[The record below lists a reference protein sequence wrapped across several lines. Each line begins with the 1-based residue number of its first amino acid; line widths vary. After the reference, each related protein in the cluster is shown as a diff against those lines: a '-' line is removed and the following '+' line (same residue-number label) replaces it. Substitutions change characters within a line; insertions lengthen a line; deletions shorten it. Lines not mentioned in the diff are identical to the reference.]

1 MFEHRVLFVSRDL
14 YLSLRA
20 IVHINVLTS
29 MQNCDMIPYQNWRI
43 IKMGRNPTGER
54 NYQIEK
60 MWNVHHEITRMLLM
74 GMKSVDIA
82 RQLNVSEVMV
92 SYTKNSALVQRK
104 LDIMQGAR
112 DMDAVSISKRIQEL
126 APKAVD
132 VLDRLLESEVESI
145 AFKSAVDVL
154 DRAGHGAVKKE
165 MTLTGHLTSNDIED
179 IKSRAREIGLC
190 RQPVLEIE
198 AA

>member
-1 MFEHRVLFVSRDL
+1 
-14 YLSLRA
+14 
-20 IVHINVLTS
+20 
-29 MQNCDMIPYQNWRI
+29 
-43 IKMGRNPTGER
+43 MGRNPTGER

-82 RQLNVSEVMV
+82 QQLNVSEVMV

-104 LDIMQGAR
+104 LDVMQGAR
-112 DMDAVSISKRIQEL
+112 DMDAVSISKRIQDL

-132 VLDRLLESEVESI
+132 VLERLLDSEVESMQ
-145 AFKSAVDVL
+145 FKAAVDTL

-165 MTLTGHLTSNDIED
+165 LSLTGHLTQDDIED
-179 IKSRAREIGLC
+179 IKTRAREIGLC
-190 RQPVLEIE
+190 KQPIIE
-198 AA
+198 LVPA